1 MFKLFSLPCYARAF
15 YHFAMDTQ
23 IGVDTINERL
33 TVSVREAAAMLGL
46 SKNSVLAAVERGE
59 LPAIRVGRRI
69 LIARLPLERRL
80 GARDD
85 GAGTGE

>member
-1 MFKLFSLPCYARAF
+1 MTG
-15 YHFAMDTQ
+15 DTA
-23 IGVDTINERL
+23 GERL
-33 TVSVREAAAMLGL
+33 AVSVREAAKMLGL
-46 SKNSVLAAVERGE
+46 SKNSVLAAVNRGD

-85 GAGTGE
+85 EIGK

>member
-1 MFKLFSLPCYARAF
+1 
-15 YHFAMDTQ
+15 
-23 IGVDTINERL
+23 
-33 TVSVREAAAMLGL
+33 MLGL

-80 GARDD
+80 GARDG
-85 GAGTGE
+85 GAGTVE